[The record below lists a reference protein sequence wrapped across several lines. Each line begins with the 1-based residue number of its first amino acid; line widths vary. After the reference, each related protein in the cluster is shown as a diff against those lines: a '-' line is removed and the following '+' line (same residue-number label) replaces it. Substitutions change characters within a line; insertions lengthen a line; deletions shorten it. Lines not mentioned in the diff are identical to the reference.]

1 MSENEK
7 NLYTYIFIY
16 NWITLL
22 YTWNI
27 INQLYFNLK
36 KEKEQDKKLKENPY
50 KDNKDK
56 NKN

>member
-36 KEKEQDKKLKENPY
+36 KEKEQDNKLKENPY